1 MKVVSSFS
9 LRTRLFAGFGVM
21 CALLAL
27 LAVVGLRANNESA
40 KSTEKVSNLL
50 TVTHDTDQ
58 MKDDVDQLVGL
69 ETFGAWSSLLPPKVS
84 APNMKIF
91 NQFSKVYSANLT
103 KDLASF
109 HKQYL
114 GGDEAAQFAKAS
126 AAIKG
131 FLAATGKQAEDL
143 NSGDPQ
149 RIAAAGNNFGV
160 IYQRYVPPATASAQ
174 KLVKS
179 VAARAATAR
188 KHADDV
194 RSSSRTLMLVITVLA
209 LLLGVGLAW
218 LIVSSVVPV
227 VRRFAGF
234 ASQVSEG
241 DLTARVESK
250 GRDEFA
256 ELGGH
261 LNTMVENLAGMSGQV
276 LSGAES
282 ISSSASEI
290 LATVNKQTAGA
301 NQQSAAI
308 TQTTTA
314 TEQIRASAELAAQK
328 AQEVAEQAQQA
339 VQVGDD
345 GTHAVEAIVDGMS
358 AIREKVEAIASDVQA
373 LSEQTAQIEAI
384 TNAVND
390 IADQSNLLA
399 LNATIEAAR
408 AGEQGKGFAVV
419 ADEVRNL
426 AEQSKQATA
435 QVQAILGDIDRAT
448 RAAVSGAQEGT
459 EVVEQGTELA
469 QRAGEIIAQLAQT
482 NRVTSQAAAQ
492 IAASAQEQNSG
503 MDQITRGMQDTSQA
517 TAELAA
523 GAQESQATAEGL
535 NQVATQLHELASRYR
550 I

>member
-1 MKVVSSFS
+1 MKFVSNFS

-21 CALLAL
+21 CALLAV

-50 TVTHDTDQ
+50 TATHDVDNV
-58 MKDDVDQLVGL
+58 KDDLDQFVGMQL
-69 ETFGAWSSLLPPKVS
+69 FGAWSASLPPKFS
-84 APNMKIF
+84 AANMKIY
-91 NQFSKVYSANLT
+91 NQINTAQIALLN
-103 KDLASF
+103 KDFATF

-114 GGDEAAQFAKAS
+114 TPQEAA
-126 AAIKG
+126 
-131 FLAATGKQAEDL
+131 LL
-143 NSGDPQ
+143 
-149 RIAAAGNNFGV
+149 AAAGKKVQAYIAAEKQVAAGFTSGDAAKAAAASQQFGV
-160 IYQRYVPPATASAQ
+160 LYQKWVTPTTALAA

-179 VAARAATAR
+179 VTGRAVGAKNHAA
-188 KHADDV
+188 DV
-194 RSSSRTLMLVITVLA
+194 KSSTRTLTLVITVLA
-209 LLLGVGLAW
+209 LILGVGLAW
-218 LIVSSVVPV
+218 LIVASVVPV
-227 VRRFAGF
+227 VRRFSGF
-234 ASQVSEG
+234 ASKVAEG
-241 DLTARVESK
+241 DLTVRVDAD

-261 LNTMVENLAGMSGQV
+261 FNQMVENLAGLSGQV
-276 LSGAES
+276 LSGADS

-290 LATVNKQTAGA
+290 LATVSKQTAGA

-328 AQEVAEQAQQA
+328 AAEVAQQA
-339 VQVGDD
+339 EEAVHVGDD
-345 GTHAVEAIVDGMS
+345 GTHAVEAIVEGMS
-358 AIREKVEAIASDVQA
+358 AIREKVEAIAADVQA
-373 LSEQTAQIEAI
+373 LSEQTAQIEEI

-469 QRAGEIIAQLAQT
+469 QRAGQIIAQLAQT

-503 MDQITRGMQDTSQA
+503 MDQITRGMQNTSQA
-517 TAELAA
+517 TAEFVS

-535 NQVATQLHELASRYR
+535 TQVASELQQLASRYK

>member
-1 MKVVSSFS
+1 MKVISNFS

-21 CALLAL
+21 CALLAV

-50 TVTHDTDQ
+50 TVTHDVDTV
-58 MKDDVDQLVGL
+58 KDDLDQFVGMQM
-69 ETFGAWSSLLPPKVS
+69 FGAWSASLPPKIG
-84 APNMKIF
+84 AGNLKIF
-91 NQFSKVYSANLT
+91 NQIDKQQIALLNKDFST
-103 KDLASF
+103 F

-114 GGDEAAQFAKAS
+114 TSQEAALLAKAE
-126 AAIKG
+126 
-131 FLAATGKQAEDL
+131 KQVNAYIAAEDSVVKAFL
-143 NSGDPQ
+143 SGDPAKSTQ
-149 RIAAAGNNFGV
+149 ASLQFGV
-160 IYQRYVPPATASAQ
+160 LYNKWVTPTTALAG

-179 VAARAATAR
+179 VTGRASAAE
-188 KHADDV
+188 KHASDV
-194 RSSSRTLMLVITVLA
+194 KSSTRTLTLIITILA
-209 LLLGVGLAW
+209 LILGVGLAW
-218 LIVSSVVPV
+218 LIVHSVVPV
-227 VRRFAGF
+227 VRRFSGF
-234 ASQVSEG
+234 ASKVADG
-241 DLTARVESK
+241 DLTVRVQTE

-256 ELGGH
+256 ELGNH
-261 LNTMVENLAGMSGQV
+261 FNQMVENLAGLSGQV
-276 LSGAES
+276 LAGAES

-314 TEQIRASAELAAQK
+314 TEEIRASAELAAQK
-328 AQEVAEQAQQA
+328 AQEVAQQAHEA

-345 GTHAVEAIVDGMS
+345 GAQAVEAIVEGMS
-358 AIREKVEAIASDVQA
+358 HIREKVEAIAGDVQA
-373 LSEQTAQIEAI
+373 LSEQTAQIEEI

-390 IADQSNLLA
+390 LADQSNLLA

-435 QVQAILGDIDRAT
+435 QVQAILGDIERAT

-503 MDQITRGMQDTSQA
+503 MDQITAGMHNTSQA
-517 TAELAA
+517 TAEFVA
-523 GAQESQATAEGL
+523 GAEESQATAQSL
-535 NQVATQLHELASRYR
+535 NQVASELQQLASRYK